1 MTTIADGLKDVFLA
15 GVGAMALGAEKT
27 QELVE
32 QLIAKGEITVEQG
45 KAINSEVLKQAQA
58 TAERV
63 GRDAQTAAG
72 EAAHQAKTAA
82 SHLNDQAKTAVE
94 LAHEQTE
101 AAVSMARSQAEM
113 AADAAK
119 KAAGEAKKDS
129 ADFATA
135 LKHDVLEA
143 QMAMMTPEQRAEFAK
158 SRRNRRPRRESRI
171 TGRKS
176 CPTVLHL
183 GTKRNPH
190 VAGSFRREG
199 FRALLTKCR
208 RAGSCPAGSQRWCRR
223 HRG

>member
-45 KAINSEVLKQAQA
+45 KAINSEVLNQAQA

-119 KAAGEAKKDS
+119 KATENAKKDS

-143 QMAMMTPEQRAEFAK
+143 QMAMMTPSNAP
-158 SRRNRRPRRESRI
+158 SSPRKLPISPPA
-171 TGRKS
+171 T
-176 CPTVLHL
+176 
-183 GTKRNPH
+183 
-190 VAGSFRREG
+190 
-199 FRALLTKCR
+199 R
-208 RAGSCPAGSQRWCRR
+208 RARKQSAPWARFSETIGQNLPKTVSLGPGIDLFCDSGEL
-223 HRG
+223 

>member
-32 QLIAKGEITVEQG
+32 QLIAKGEIT
-45 KAINSEVLKQAQA
+45 EVLKQAQA

-63 GRDAQTAAG
+63 GQQAQTAVG
-72 EAAHQAKTAA
+72 EAAREAQAAA
-82 SHLNDQAKTAVE
+82 SHLNDQAKTAAE

-113 AADAAK
+113 AADAVK
-119 KAAGEAKKDS
+119 KATEGAKKDS

-158 SRRNRRPRRESRI
+158 KAAEIAARDAKAE
-171 TGRKS
+171 
-176 CPTVLHL
+176 
-183 GTKRNPH
+183 
-190 VAGSFRREG
+190 
-199 FRALLTKCR
+199 
-208 RAGSCPAGSQRWCRR
+208 
-223 HRG
+223 

>member
-143 QMAMMTPEQRAEFAK
+143 PRAARRVRQK